1 MTLRFGF
8 ISLYTCIISYEAFR
22 RHAVLYTL
30 TPAFY
35 NESRCADQQVIYM
48 MSKLAYS
55 SVERLLTRQFRGR
68 VVKLSCSGFK
78 FQLSACWAKSKP
90 TSRNSPSSSRRKLPN
105 NRGSGMEDVEGLV
118 ECIGQYSRDMSIVG
132 ANLW

>member
-55 SVERLLTRQFRGR
+55 SVERVSF
-68 VVKLSCSGFK
+68 VDVLSNCRAVASSSSLAHG
-78 FQLSACWAKSKP
+78 WAKSKP
-90 TSRNSPSSSRRKLPN
+90 TSRNSPSSSRPKLPN
-105 NRGSGMEDVEGLV
+105 NRGLGVEDVEGLV